1 MAPAT
6 AYLVD
11 ELEDEKP
18 ERYRAR
24 LVQTSTGSSE
34 TWASLSPSQ
43 PSVEPSAEEKLTG
56 LFEKLIASTA
66 PEQRDAAIA
75 NALAVGPRGR
85 RREK

>member
-1 MAPAT
+1 MAPGT

-11 ELEDEKP
+11 ELEDEKA

-24 LVQTSTGSSE
+24 LVQTTTGSSE
-34 TWASLSPSQ
+34 TWASLPPQ
-43 PSVEPSAEEKLTG
+43 PSVEPSAEERLTG

-66 PEQRDAAIA
+66 PEKRDAAIA
-75 NALAVGPRGR
+75 SALGVGPRGR